1 MESINIKSSA
11 AHVNDVIDL
20 DDLVDLLLKSLKII
34 RVLTSID
41 IFEYCYRKNIK
52 KNFVDANKTEKTT
65 DIF

>member
-11 AHVNDVIDL
+11 AHVNDVMDL

-34 RVLTSID
+34 RILISID

-52 KNFVDANKTEKTT
+52 KNFVDANKTEKKT

>member
-11 AHVNDVIDL
+11 AHVNDVMDL

-34 RVLTSID
+34 RILTSID

-52 KNFVDANKTEKTT
+52 KIFVDANKIEKKT

>member
-11 AHVNDVIDL
+11 AHVNDVMDL

-34 RVLTSID
+34 RILTLID

-52 KNFVDANKTEKTT
+52 KNFVDANKTEKKT